1 MKWDKEKE
9 VLEELIKSG
18 KSYEEIGKIY
28 NCSGANIKK
37 SANIRN
43 YLINVTYITIGC
55 IIMGI
60 GTSLFLLPNKLSTGG
75 VSGIATIGYYLLNV
89 PLGTTILVLN
99 IPLFIIAFFKVGKE
113 LFINSIIGTILLSQ
127 AINLFER
134 IEPLTQDRPLAC
146 IYGGILVGVGMA
158 IVLKGNGSTGGT
170 DLLTYIIRRY
180 RPHFKS
186 SSLIVIIDVIIVILN
201 VFFFKEIEIGLY
213 SAIAIYIMGKMI
225 DIVFEGINFTK
236 MIFIVSNKYKEIAN
250 KIGEKY
256 GRGSTAIYAKGM
268 YTREKKMMLLCVVS
282 RNEVAKIKEI
292 SLNIDPKSFIIIANA
307 RETWGKG
314 FKMSQ

>member
-1 MKWDKEKE
+1 M
-9 VLEELIKSG
+9 G
-18 KSYEEIGKIY
+18 
-28 NCSGANIKK
+28 NTNIKK

-99 IPLFIIAFFKVGKE
+99 IPLFIIALFKVGKE

-268 YTREKKMMLLCVVS
+268 YTREKKMILLCVVS